1 MAFRLERVLVM
12 NKLKPWILML
22 LIFLA
27 GFTSGAVAARG
38 VLRHFIQRTV
48 NNPDLFRERIERRIA
63 MKLRLDAAQRMRTHE
78 ILIEAHRE
86 IKELRGE
93 FQPRFEAIMEKTKTE
108 IGATLN
114 PQQREALEKFAQE
127 SRQWWQ
133 P

>member
-1 MAFRLERVLVM
+1 
-12 NKLKPWILML
+12 
-22 LIFLA
+22 
-27 GFTSGAVAARG
+27 
-38 VLRHFIQRTV
+38 
-48 NNPDLFRERIERRIA
+48 

-78 ILIEAHRE
+78 ILIEAHRD
-86 IKELRGE
+86 IKGLRGE